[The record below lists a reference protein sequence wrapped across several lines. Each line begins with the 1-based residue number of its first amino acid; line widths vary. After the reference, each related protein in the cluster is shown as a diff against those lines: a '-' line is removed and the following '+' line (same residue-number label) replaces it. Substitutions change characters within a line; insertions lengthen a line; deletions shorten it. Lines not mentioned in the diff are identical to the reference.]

1 HRKLLII
8 DDQVGGLGGL
18 NIGAEYGGS
27 WIVSNSHCEPWR
39 DNAIGLRGPGAR
51 HLLRAFIN
59 VWRYLHTG
67 GRIGRAGYSHNLL
80 RLDRADGRSAGVANE
95 QMPPENEFG
104 LLASV
109 PAVNPILSR
118 RFSRLVR

>member
-1 HRKLLII
+1 SDKEMFAHMQRNGVRLQEFHPIAPWRCRFSWRPFNRDHRKLLVI

-51 HLLRAFIN
+51 HLLRAVIN
-59 VWRYLHTG
+59 VWR
-67 GRIGRAGYSHNLL
+67 
-80 RLDRADGRSAGVANE
+80 
-95 QMPPENEFG
+95 
-104 LLASV
+104 
-109 PAVNPILSR
+109 
-118 RFSRLVR
+118 